1 MGLAL
6 AIAIGDGQ
14 LSIRAPDRKI
24 RAVEIVLLSFS
35 PFSTAWKIIFFK
47 DDRQKRQ
54 AFSTFEAKVMRE
66 TLGGGR
72 SNRDGGDGSH
82 RGSVRT
88 CFMWH

>member
-24 RAVEIVLLSFS
+24 RAVEIVLLSFF
-35 PFSTAWKIIFFK
+35 PFSTAWKIILFK

-54 AFSTFEAKVMRE
+54 AFWTFEGKVMSGNAWWRE
-66 TLGGGR
+66 VEPR
-72 SNRDGGDGSH
+72 W
-82 RGSVRT
+82 RGWVS
-88 CFMWH
+88 